1 MSDDIVYKELQDHE
15 EQLAG
20 DFLHTNDD
28 GFAYLA
34 LLGMDQDHV
43 FTLGAFHQDKI
54 IGLFQASCVEEDADI
69 ITIAVST
76 AYRRKG
82 VAKELWDKFLELKPQ
97 IETVILEVSVKNIQ
111 AVLFYEKIGFTEHG
125 LRHSYYK
132 DLKTGEITDA
142 SVMVYNRLDDLVG
155 EIVF

>member
-1 MSDDIVYKELQDHE
+1 MSDIVYRELLGCE
-15 EQLAG
+15 ENLAG
-20 DFLHTNDD
+20 DFLNTNDD

-34 LLGMDQDHV
+34 LLAMDQDHV
-43 FTLGAFHQDKI
+43 FTLGAFHEDKI

-69 ITIAVST
+69 ITIAVSS
-76 AYRRKG
+76 AYRKKG
-82 VAKELWDKFLELKPQ
+82 IAKSLWNQFLKLRPE

-111 AVLFYEKIGFTEHG
+111 AILFYEKIGFTEHG
-125 LRHSYYK
+125 VRHSYYK

-142 SVMVYNRLDDLVG
+142 SVMVYNRSDNLVG